1 MIGNLTEVE
10 RLDKVRNYYAKK
22 HVKTGIKK
30 FSYKCRRQVAD
41 KRLRIKGRFVTKE
54 QAFEILGL
62 TQNELLDNA
71 MIQNLLTSYESDP
84 IQMNSMIESQKN
96 GGQLIKVRNFQALI
110 DKNYSHSNTAPAEE
124 KDEEA
129 VETSS
134 DLKTPEMLKQMI
146 QLNMR
151 ITNKTS
157 QLPSG
162 YFGLNKPND
171 SQFGAFPQT
180 LAG

>member
-22 HVKTGIKK
+22 HVKSGIKK

-71 MIQNLLTSYESDP
+71 MIQNLLTSYEVDP

-151 ITNKTS
+151 ITNKNS

-171 SQFGAFPQT
+171 SQFGAFQQT